1 MNKRISILALF
12 LVAAL
17 FICEVNLTVTGTSY
31 PFDRGALKDN
41 IQVQSQ
47 SVSSA
52 AGRITSQLGTPELIG
67 SNNGSVFY
75 IRTQTEGKGPQ
86 RSGARFLLLFTLILC
101 LLGLTLRDLRF
112 GILGPGD
119 TNTSST
125 ILSFIHNKDGKK

>member
-1 MNKRISILALF
+1 MNKRISFLALF
-12 LVAAL
+12 LIVAL
-17 FICEVNLTVTGTSY
+17 FLCEVSLTVTGTSY
-31 PFDRGALKDN
+31 PFDTGALSDN
-41 IQVQSQ
+41 IGVQSQ

-67 SNNGSVFY
+67 SNNGSVFC
-75 IRTQTEGKGPQ
+75 IRTQTEGMGPQ
-86 RSGARFLLLFTLILC
+86 RSGARFLLLFTLILY